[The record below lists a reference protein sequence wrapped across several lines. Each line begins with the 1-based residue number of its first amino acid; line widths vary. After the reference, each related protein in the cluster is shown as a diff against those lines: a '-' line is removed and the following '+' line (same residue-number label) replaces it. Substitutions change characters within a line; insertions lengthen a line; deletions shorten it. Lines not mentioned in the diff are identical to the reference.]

1 MPHFRKRLLAS
12 WHFCCFFM
20 YILYKTYIFLPKH
33 EWSIHF
39 SFVFMFQLFVCI
51 KYTFLLRFHGDYPFW
66 VPSSSSW
73 PFQWVGGHHRKCPVV
88 FRESQLTQTF
98 LCTLNR
104 YVWLRYAPP
113 CRVCSLRELKGGIGC
128 LATLIDSLEKQQG
141 TFYGAL
147 QPTEKCNYLLLNS
160 FMPHS
165 KGVITMKTWKLIL
178 CLKQK

>member
-104 YVWLRYAPP
+104 YVWLRSAPP
-113 CRVCSLRELKGGIGC
+113 CRVCSLWVDICRCWLCVQCHWQIRYRKSHSINVMWTL
-128 LATLIDSLEKQQG
+128 LA
-141 TFYGAL
+141 
-147 QPTEKCNYLLLNS
+147 
-160 FMPHS
+160 
-165 KGVITMKTWKLIL
+165 ITSY
-178 CLKQK
+178 